1 MAGMLGSDP
10 QDMAE
15 LISKLATAIDQ
26 IQSAMGTLD
35 GKVNSVNWKGP
46 DAERFKGTQWPQSK
60 QQLNR
65 VINDL
70 NDVKTLVNRQKSE
83 QERASA

>member
-1 MAGMLGSDP
+1 MAMLGSDP

-15 LISKLATAIDQ
+15 LISKIATAIDQ

-35 GKVNSVNWKGP
+35 SKAQSVRWEGP
-46 DAERFKGTQWPQSK
+46 DAQRFKGSQWPQSK

-65 VINDL
+65 VVADL
-70 NDVKTLVNRQKSE
+70 NDVKVLVTRQKAQ
-83 QERASA
+83 QETASA

>member
-1 MAGMLGSDP
+1 MAMLGSDP

-15 LISKLATAIDQ
+15 LISKIATAIDQ

-35 GKVNSVNWKGP
+35 SKAQSVRWEGP
-46 DAERFKGTQWPQSK
+46 DAQRFKGSQWPQSK

-65 VINDL
+65 VVADL
-70 NDVKTLVNRQKSE
+70 NEVKVLVTRQKAQ
-83 QERASA
+83 QESASA

>member
-1 MAGMLGSDP
+1 MAMLGSDP

-15 LISKLATAIDQ
+15 LISKIATAIDQ

-35 GKVNSVNWKGP
+35 SKAQSVRWEGP
-46 DAERFKGTQWPQSK
+46 DAKRFKGSQWPQSK

-65 VINDL
+65 VVADL
-70 NDVKTLVNRQKSE
+70 NDVKVLVTRQKTQ
-83 QERASA
+83 QENASA